1 MTETIGGLVSQGK
14 DRLSD
19 ISETPQLDSYL
30 LISKVLARSREWL
43 IAHAEEAVS
52 SVDETRVQ
60 ALFARRCIGEPVA
73 YIRGYQSFWQRDFFV
88 TRDTLI
94 PRPETELLMEIT
106 LARFGQQSIKVVDLG
121 TGAGTLAVSLAAE
134 RPGWQILATDISK
147 STLDIA
153 RKNAGSLA
161 NVNFLLSSW
170 FTNIEDRFDL
180 IISNPP
186 YIRNT
191 DPHLQALKFEP
202 AQALTGGHDGLDCIR
217 EMVNNCHEHL
227 APGGQILFEHGYDQQ
242 EAVSQLLITAGL
254 VEAQGFRDLQGQP
267 RAVIARSND
276 LER

>member
-14 DRLSD
+14 ERLGD

-30 LISKVLARSREWL
+30 LISEVLARSREWL
-43 IAHAEEAVS
+43 VAHAEEAVC
-52 SVDETRVQ
+52 SVDETRIQ
-60 ALFARRCIGEPVA
+60 ALFARRYTGEPVA

-88 TRDTLI
+88 TPDTLI
-94 PRPETELLMEIT
+94 PRPDTELLMEIT
-106 LARFGQQSIKVVDLG
+106 LARFDQQSIKVVDLG
-121 TGAGTLAVSLAAE
+121 TGAGALAVSLAAE

-147 STLDIA
+147 STLAIA

-161 NVNFLLSSW
+161 NVNFLQGSW
-170 FTNIEDRFDL
+170 FSNIKGRFDL

-202 AQALTGGHDGLDCIR
+202 ALALTAGHDGLDCIR
-217 EMVNNCHEHL
+217 EIVNNCHEHL
-227 APGGQILFEHGYDQQ
+227 VPGGQILFEHGYDQQ
-242 EAVSQLLITAGL
+242 ESVIQLLITAGL
-254 VEAQGFRDLQGQP
+254 IEVQVFRDLQGQP